1 MVGTT
6 AYVGA
11 NFFGLGILDVSES
24 RGACRCAR
32 RSRHR
37 DKPRPRLHFGSKIV
51 VIDHME
57 GVVLVDASNS
67 GKPVSAGSFFVD
79 GYARDIVTSGAIAYA
94 VDSPAG
100 FYVLDLSAQKPMEP
114 ISALQ
119 TGAGLRTVEVSGSLA
134 VLVGNGLIQLYDV
147 SKPSAPVKIPPFKT
161 PGGALRAAIS
171 GTTVY
176 VADGREGVQVVD
188 FSDRSAPKI
197 VEEYET
203 AGTARDVAVAGDL
216 LFAVVTEPTAKPQ
229 DGGKVV
235 ILRHTR

>member
-1 MVGTT
+1 
-6 AYVGA
+6 
-11 NFFGLGILDVSES
+11 
-24 RGACRCAR
+24 
-32 RSRHR
+32 
-37 DKPRPRLHFGSKIV
+37 
-51 VIDHME
+51 ME
-57 GVVLVDASNS
+57 GVVLVDASNA
-67 GKPVSAGSFFVD
+67 GKPVSAGSFSSM
-79 GYARDIVTSGAIAYA
+79 ATLATS
-94 VDSPAG
+94 SPARRAVISRG
-100 FYVLDLSAQKPMEP
+100 VHVLDLRTEPMEP

-119 TGAGLRTVEVSGSLA
+119 TGAGLRSVEVSGSLA

-171 GTTVY
+171 GTSVY

-197 VEEYET
+197 VERYQT

-216 LFAVVTEPTAKPQ
+216 LFVVVTEPTAKPQ

-235 ILRHTR
+235 ILQHTR